1 MDSKNSSSQ
10 CIKIPPP
17 PITPRII
24 YFEPTQNIRDS
35 FVLRSLNF
43 YYLIEEKIKQSKST
57 HKFISTEYVKEQK
70 KQPFEKYI
78 TSLADILSG

>member
-1 MDSKNSSSQ
+1 MIKNTL
-10 CIKIPPP
+10 

-24 YFEPTQNIRDS
+24 YFEPTQIIRDS

-70 KQPFEKYI
+70 KQPFEKKYI